1 MERSVLTLRF
11 FGEGGADGDGGATA
25 ETGENAGTQTK
36 PDAAGQEDA
45 KPETASAQKDAAE
58 TPARTEQPEQPE
70 EETPAETAGPADPS
84 PEEVLRK
91 AALSARFQAARAT
104 ALRWEKEA
112 EAVKEIYPGFSL
124 EKALQEDKGFSAL
137 LRAGVPVRRAFEAA
151 NLEKIVGAAMRY
163 AADAAGRRTVQ
174 SIRAGTRRVRENPVL
189 DRAASVTKKDVG
201 SLTEREIMKI
211 LRQVGNGE
219 KVTF

>member
-11 FGEGGADGDGGATA
+11 FGDSGAEGDGGAPA
-25 ETGENAGTQTK
+25 ETGKTAGTQAK
-36 PDAAGQEDA
+36 PEAAGQEDA

-58 TPARTEQPEQPE
+58 TPAQPEQPG
-70 EETPAETAGPADPS
+70 EETPSETAGPADPS

-124 EKALQEDKGFSAL
+124 EKALREDKGFPAL

>member
-11 FGEGGADGDGGATA
+11 FGEGGAESDGGAPA
-25 ETGENAGTQTK
+25 ETGKTAGTQAK
-36 PDAAGQEDA
+36 PEAAGQEDA

-58 TPARTEQPEQPE
+58 EPEQPE
-70 EETPAETAGPADPS
+70 TETPAETAGPEAPS

-91 AALSARFQAARAT
+91 AALSARFQAAQAT
-104 ALRWEKEA
+104 ARRWEQEA

-124 EKALQEDKGFSAL
+124 EKALREDKGFSAL
-137 LRAGVPVRRAFEAA
+137 LRAGVPVRLAFEAA

-163 AADAAGRRTVQ
+163 AAEAAGRRTIQ
-174 SIRAGTRRVRENPVL
+174 SIRAGTRRVRENPAL

-201 SLTEREIMKI
+201 SLTEREILKI

>member
-1 MERSVLTLRF
+1 MEQSVLTLRF
-11 FGEGGADGDGGATA
+11 FGEGDGAAA
-25 ETGENAGTQTK
+25 ETGGTETGTQAPPGGEK
-36 PDAAGQEDA
+36 PEETAGQ
-45 KPETASAQKDAAE
+45 KAAE
-58 TPARTEQPEQPE
+58 KPARPEEPEQPE
-70 EETPAETAGPADPS
+70 EEAAETAGPADPS

-91 AALSARFQAARAT
+91 AALSARFQAAQAT
-104 ALRWEKEA
+104 ARRWEQEA

-124 EKALQEDKGFSAL
+124 EKALREDKGFSAL
-137 LRAGVPVRRAFEAA
+137 LRAGVPVRLAFEAA

-163 AADAAGRRTVQ
+163 AAEAAGRRTIQ
-174 SIRAGTRRVRENPVL
+174 SIRAGTRRVRENPAL

-201 SLTEREIMKI
+201 SLTEREILKI

>member
-1 MERSVLTLRF
+1 MEQSVLTLRF
-11 FGEGGADGDGGATA
+11 FGEGDGAAA
-25 ETGENAGTQTK
+25 ETGGTETETQAPPGGESPEENAG
-36 PDAAGQEDA
+36 
-45 KPETASAQKDAAE
+45 QKAAAE
-58 TPARTEQPEQPE
+58 KPSRPEEPEQPE
-70 EETPAETAGPADPS
+70 EAAAETAGPADPS

-91 AALSARFQAARAT
+91 AALSARFQAAQAT
-104 ALRWEKEA
+104 ALRWEQEA

-124 EKALQEDKGFSAL
+124 EKALREDKGFSAL
-137 LRAGVPVRRAFEAA
+137 LRAGVPVRLAFEAA

-163 AADAAGRRTVQ
+163 AAEAAGRRTIQ
-174 SIRAGTRRVRENPVL
+174 SIRAGTRRVRENPAL

-201 SLTEREIMKI
+201 SLTEREILKI

>member
-11 FGEGGADGDGGATA
+11 FGDSGAEGDGGAPA
-25 ETGENAGTQTK
+25 ETGKTAGTQAK
-36 PDAAGQEDA
+36 PEAAGQEDA

-58 TPARTEQPEQPE
+58 TPAQPEQPG
-70 EETPAETAGPADPS
+70 EETPSETAGPADPS

-124 EKALQEDKGFSAL
+124 EKALREDKGFSAL